1 GAISEPM
8 TRINALGV
16 AAAALCLTLTAAACG
31 GTGGSPSVAG
41 SGGSTTTNSSA
52 APPSSGGGTSNGG
65 GGGRGSFT
73 IAGGKDLTKFAS
85 CMRQNGVPSFPDPSA
100 SGSITASGI
109 NPNSPAVQNPMKAG
123 RKDTPNG
130 GKGPSPGQQAGM
142 QEQALKFSACMRAH
156 GLTNFPDPKF
166 SAGSASIQIQG
177 KGINPNSPLFQ
188 SAQKACAKNL
198 PGKPVTQGSEGGGK

>member
-85 CMRQNGVPSFPDPSA
+85 CMRQDGVPSFPDPSA
-100 SGSITASGI
+100 SGSSTASGI
-109 NPNSPAVQNPMKAG
+109 NPNSAAFQDASNARP
-123 RKDTPNG
+123 KDEPNRG
-130 GKGPSPGQQAGM
+130 QGPSPGQHAGV
-142 QEQALKFSACMRAH
+142 
-156 GLTNFPDPKF
+156 
-166 SAGSASIQIQG
+166 
-177 KGINPNSPLFQ
+177 
-188 SAQKACAKNL
+188 
-198 PGKPVTQGSEGGGK
+198 PGH

>member
-1 GAISEPM
+1 RCYAAGAISERM
-8 TRINALGV
+8 TRINALRV

-52 APPSSGGGTSNGG
+52 APPSSGGGSSNGG

-109 NPNSPAVQNPMKAG
+109 NPNSPAFQNAMKAC
-123 RKDTPNG
+123 RKYTPNG
-130 GKGPSPGQQAGM
+130 GKAPSPAQQAGM
-142 QEQALKFSACMRAH
+142 QGQAVKFSACRPGA
-156 GLTNFPDPKF
+156 GPTNFPGPTF
-166 SAGSASIQIQG
+166 
-177 KGINPNSPLFQ
+177 
-188 SAQKACAKNL
+188 
-198 PGKPVTQGSEGGGK
+198 PGRNAPI